1 VSDTTDDKKRYKAGN
16 KKIKNF
22 SFSCAINK
30 PVFLHGV
37 FFKKE
42 KVKIK

>member
-1 VSDTTDDKKRYKAGN
+1 VSDTTDDEKRYKAGN

-22 SFSCAINK
+22 SFSCAITNLC
-30 PVFLHGV
+30 FYTG
-37 FFKKE
+37 FSFKKE